1 MEIRVINIPKMKM
14 VSSGAI
20 TNMEEFD
27 AFDNWWSNIDMSNYI
42 TPRDFMQ
49 FNKQKNCMEWLFAIP
64 NGFTETKGYEIID
77 FNGGLYAVGTAK
89 DTEDDCEKVKKE
101 VRDWVLQSSCFELED
116 YKNKSSERYEM
127 AHVIT
132 PKTFKEKCGYH
143 LSDLF
148 IPIIIK

>member
-1 MEIRVINIPKMKM
+1 MEIRVIKLPKMKM

-20 TNMEEFD
+20 TNMKDFD
-27 AFDNWWSNIDMSNYI
+27 TFDKWWSSIDMTNYI

-64 NGFTETKGYEIID
+64 NEFVETKPYEIID
-77 FNGGLYAVGTAK
+77 FPGGLYVVGTAK
-89 DTEDDCEKVKKE
+89 DSEEDCDMVKKE
-101 VRDWVLQSSCFELED
+101 VYEWVSKSDFFELAD
-116 YKNKSSERYEM
+116 SRNDTSERYEL

-132 PKTFKEKCGYH
+132 PKIFKEKCGYH

-148 IPIIIK
+148 IPIITK